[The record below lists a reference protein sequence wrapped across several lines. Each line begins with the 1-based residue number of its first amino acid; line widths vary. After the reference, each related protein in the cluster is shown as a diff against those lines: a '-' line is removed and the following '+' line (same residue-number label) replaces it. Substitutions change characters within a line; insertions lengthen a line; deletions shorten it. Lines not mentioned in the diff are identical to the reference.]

1 MGKRERAREGMMYRE
16 GWLWFGELRTAR
28 QERLM
33 GWRYS
38 VGVTAGGYCS
48 KENKDRVK
56 AGVGC
61 RS

>member
-33 GWRYS
+33 GWRVQRWGDS
-38 VGVTAGGYCS
+38 
-48 KENKDRVK
+48 R
-56 AGVGC
+56 
-61 RS
+61 RLLL